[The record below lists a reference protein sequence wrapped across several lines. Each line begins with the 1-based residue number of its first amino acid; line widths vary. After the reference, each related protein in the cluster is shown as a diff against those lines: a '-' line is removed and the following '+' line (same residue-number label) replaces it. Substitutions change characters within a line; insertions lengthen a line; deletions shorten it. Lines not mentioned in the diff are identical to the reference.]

1 VATAT
6 DAGLGGALEAE
17 EAGVRV
23 AVLGTGDGGRHLAA
37 RTSEVGHDVV
47 IGTRDIGATRTRP
60 AGDHASFDGWL
71 DAHRGIELGTYADAV
86 VGANLVVNATAGVAS
101 LDVLDAVGPERLDG
115 AVLADVSNPL
125 DFSAGFPPRLSVSG
139 DDSLAEQ
146 LQRAAPG
153 ARVVKT
159 LNTVAHTVMVDPG
172 RLDGPHQV
180 FVAGDDAAA
189 KRHVTGWL
197 VDLGW
202 PGDAVVD
209 LGGLR
214 AARALE
220 GYLPLWVS
228 LMQHLGTTDFNLHVV
243 RRDG

>member
-1 VATAT
+1 M
-6 DAGLGGALEAE
+6 
-17 EAGVRV
+17 RV
-23 AVLGTGDGGRHLAA
+23 AVLGTGDVGRYLAA
-37 RTSEVGHDVV
+37 RSSRVGHDVV
-47 IGTRDIGATRTRP
+47 IGTRDVAATRSRP
-60 AGDHASFDGWL
+60 AGDHASFDDWL
-71 DAHRGIELGTYADAV
+71 DAHAGIELATYADAAS
-86 VGANLVVNATAGVAS
+86 GANLVVNASAGVAS
-101 LDVLDAVGPERLDG
+101 LEVLAAVGPDQLDG
-115 AVLADVSNPL
+115 VVLADVSNPL
-125 DFSAGFPPRLSVSG
+125 DFSSGFPPSLSVPEG
-139 DDSLAEQ
+139 DSLAEQ

-172 RLDGPHQV
+172 RLDGPHEV

-202 PGDAVVD
+202 PTDAVVD

-214 AARALE
+214 AARGLE
-220 GYLPLWVS
+220 RYLPLWVA
-228 LMQHLGTTDFNLHVV
+228 LMQQLGTTEFNVHVV